1 MTFVLVGRVQAEYP
15 LAKGLFL
22 PKALL
27 KNLSNLETTAN
38 TVSATRRNCVFLQ
51 FIFQTN
57 LYKTK
62 YRRTRPFT
70 KESPVLFITRRK

>member
-27 KNLSNLETTAN
+27 KNLSNQEPTSN
-38 TVSATRRNCVFLQ
+38 TVSATRRNKLC
-51 FIFQTN
+51 I
-57 LYKTK
+57 
-62 YRRTRPFT
+62 
-70 KESPVLFITRRK
+70 SPVHFSNKPLQNEI

>member
-27 KNLSNLETTAN
+27 KKKLSNQKTTAN
-38 TVSATRRNCVFLQ
+38 TVSATRRN
-51 FIFQTN
+51 
-57 LYKTK
+57 
-62 YRRTRPFT
+62 
-70 KESPVLFITRRK
+70 

>member
-27 KNLSNLETTAN
+27 K
-38 TVSATRRNCVFLQ
+38 
-51 FIFQTN
+51 
-57 LYKTK
+57 KT
-62 YRRTRPFT
+62 
-70 KESPVLFITRRK
+70 EQSGNHGEHS

>member
-27 KNLSNLETTAN
+27 KKKTEQSGNLGEHS
-38 TVSATRRNCVFLQ
+38 
-51 FIFQTN
+51 
-57 LYKTK
+57 
-62 YRRTRPFT
+62 
-70 KESPVLFITRRK
+70 

>member
-27 KNLSNLETTAN
+27 KKN
-38 TVSATRRNCVFLQ
+38 
-51 FIFQTN
+51 
-57 LYKTK
+57 
-62 YRRTRPFT
+62 
-70 KESPVLFITRRK
+70 